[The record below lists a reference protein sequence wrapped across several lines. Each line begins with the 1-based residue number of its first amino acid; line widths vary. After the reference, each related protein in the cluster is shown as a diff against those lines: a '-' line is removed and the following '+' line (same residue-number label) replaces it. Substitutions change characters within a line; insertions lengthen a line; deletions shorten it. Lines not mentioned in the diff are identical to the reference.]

1 MTMRIANVALG
12 GGKKHASRLCDWVRA
27 SADRPD
33 IVTLQKIGPSER
45 FPVDALG
52 ELGYESRL
60 LEKRDDSD
68 LGVAV
73 MSQSGGALPPP
84 KVLSSELPGADGPES
99 RFLAVEIGGLW
110 VGSVYAPY
118 GPGPPKQAIGRRV
131 AWLKRLRNYVHA
143 EGYADR
149 PSLLCGDFNVRFRAD
164 GRGNDR
170 FYSQEE
176 EDALNELLDLGFCD
190 LYRRAHPDPRESP
203 GRTRGYDRH
212 PEGTSRLHLVL
223 ASESLAGGLRDAY
236 LDSGETWPRR
246 DAPPLIVELDG
257 VGA

>member
-1 MTMRIANVALG
+1 MTMRIANVAVDG
-12 GGKKHASRLCDWVRA
+12 SAGYASRLCDWTRA
-27 SADRPD
+27 SANRPD
-33 IVTLQKIGPSER
+33 IVTLQKVGPSER
-45 FPVDALG
+45 FPVDALE

-60 LEKRDDSD
+60 LGKRDASD

-73 MSQSGGALPPP
+73 MSRRGGALAPP
-84 KVLSSELPGADGPES
+84 KVLCSGLRGPDGPES
-99 RFLAVEIGGLW
+99 RFLAVEIGGLR

-118 GPGPPKQAIGRRV
+118 GPGPPKQAIRRRV

-164 GRGNDR
+164 GRGKDR
-170 FYSQEE
+170 FYSPEE

-203 GRTRGYDRH
+203 GRTRGYDRR
-212 PEGTSRLHLVL
+212 PGGTSRLHLVL
-223 ASESLAGGLRDAY
+223 ASERLVGGLRDAY

-246 DAPPLIVELDG
+246 DAPPLIVELAG
-257 VGA
+257 IGA